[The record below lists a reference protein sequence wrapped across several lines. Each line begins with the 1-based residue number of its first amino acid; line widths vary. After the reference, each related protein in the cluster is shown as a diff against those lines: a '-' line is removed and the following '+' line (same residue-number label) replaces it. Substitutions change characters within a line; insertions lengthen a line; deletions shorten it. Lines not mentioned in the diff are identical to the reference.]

1 MEKEGTWTA
10 DNERQFRQMLRSLN
24 PDPIDAISIHAYGED
39 TDRIAWAVRAAKSIK
54 KPLFIGE
61 FGVPGTGPEV
71 EFRRMLR
78 IIEESPIPLSA
89 VWVFDL
95 PSQNA
100 DYNITA
106 DNARSYQ
113 LREVAEANARVQKG
127 GTLRQQK

>member
-1 MEKEGTWTA
+1 MEKEGSWTP

-39 TDRIAWAVRAAKSIK
+39 TERIAWSVRAAKSIK

-61 FGVPGTGPEV
+61 FGVPGTGLEV
-71 EFRRMLR
+71 EKEFRRMLR
-78 IIEESPIPLSA
+78 LIEDSSVPLA
-89 VWVFDL
+89 ALWVFDL
-95 PSQNA
+95 PSQNT

-113 LREVAEANARVQKG
+113 LREVAEANARVQG
-127 GTLRQQK
+127 GAATR